1 MANDAPLSEVD
12 TAQFEIM
19 LAHEQADLRGQLSEL
34 GFGADGG
41 LNYDANFAD
50 SSQVN
55 AERGEAEPWPVSCA
69 TPSSRWRMPSSASMR
84 VPTDV
89 ACAAVA
95 RSDGTS
101 RGDARSAALHDLR
114 FGPLKR

>member
-55 AERGEAEPWPVSCA
+55 AERGEAEALAGELRDTLVEVENAIERLHAGTYGRCVRCGSTIPTARLEAMPTAQLCMTCA
-69 TPSSRWRMPSSASMR
+69 SRP
-84 VPTDV
+84 
-89 ACAAVA
+89 
-95 RSDGTS
+95 
-101 RGDARSAALHDLR
+101 
-114 FGPLKR
+114 

>member
-41 LNYDANFAD
+41 LNYDANFPTRAR
-50 SSQVN
+50 S
-55 AERGEAEPWPVSCA
+55 
-69 TPSSRWRMPSSASMR
+69 TPSVGR
-84 VPTDV
+84 
-89 ACAAVA
+89 
-95 RSDGTS
+95 
-101 RGDARSAALHDLR
+101 RGPGR
-114 FGPLKR
+114 

>member
-50 SSQVN
+50 SSQVTP
-55 AERGEAEPWPVSCA
+55 RWEAEALAGELRDTLVEVENA
-69 TPSSRWRMPSSASMR
+69 IERLH
-84 VPTDV
+84 
-89 ACAAVA
+89 AVL
-95 RSDGTS
+95 RTL
-101 RGDARSAALHDLR
+101 RALR
-114 FGPLKR
+114 